1 MIKSDDEFGKQ
12 GESVVREGVVYVVGL
27 RGRGSFA
34 AQLGKSAEF
43 VKKEC
48 EHVNC
53 TSMSRNKEFPCEQLS
68 PIILGP
74 VECYDGLQSKTME
87 NAWQYAKVYDK
98 FIDAKAEPT
107 TMYFAW
113 RDEGFAATRGVRYP
127 LGPFQ
132 IPLYTY
138 WKIGGKAVKLDY
150 IEARKRIYIPEY
162 AKLVTKTPAFK
173 KLQALKRSG
182 KNIILSDFDGWNH
195 LAYKKRREDCA
206 TATDEFATYQLS
218 LGDVINF
225 PYEKMGHAFVLAM
238 LLEGLVKVD
247 DKGNVTTDRGL
258 FPPSE
263 KVRRLTEE
271 IRAKRQADEDE
282 KRRQRELDEA
292 SRLRSEAKKPHHQK
306 NENDDKTVNLK
317 EETPK
322 TDREFLR
329 KVQKTVLVSLTE
341 AADQLAVQSCELAR
355 ECEQVKIEFDR
366 IYRPFVY
373 KVLVGEREKD
383 GLAFKRRV
391 VKLADGRPARI
402 PFKGEVS
409 GEDVYTNVW
418 MLLFGGNRKPVLLN
432 FDVTRDRVGR
442 GAFRD
447 YLRQVVH
454 SVYYTMVRRE
464 MTTQKDVHGNV
475 MYKQDRHGQYLLDAK
490 GKRIPIRVPRLQ
502 TGLTDT
508 ELGLKLAAAEYAEKA
523 QMKRLKSVFKRR
535 INIKYMA
542 YLLVRSKQPKNG
554 WFYQAATD
562 IYEKGM
568 PKDAV
573 MADCLKRGVIK
584 SRNPFDKA
592 CSVFKKAVDEKSAE
606 LTSVISRGM
615 SKEDLAEDDLIERE
629 WDKMSVKFGKTM
641 VDDIRYRV
649 MKAMMDAFEDGNR

>member
-1 MIKSDDEFGKQ
+1 MMDLKT
-12 GESVVREGVVYVVGL
+12 GEGTVYVVG
-27 RGRGSFA
+27 RRNNGSFA
-34 AQLGKSAEF
+34 AQLGKSREF

-48 EHVNC
+48 VHVDC
-53 TSMSRNKEFPCEQLS
+53 TSMSRNKEFPREQLS
-68 PIILGP
+68 PLFLGP

-98 FIDAKAEPT
+98 YTDAKNEPT
-107 TMYFAW
+107 ARYFEW
-113 RDEGFAATRGVRYP
+113 RNEGFAAAKGERYP
-127 LGPFQ
+127 LGRLQ

-138 WKIGGKAVKLDY
+138 WKIGGRTVKLDY

-173 KLQALKRSG
+173 KLQALKRSE
-182 KNIILSDFDGWNH
+182 KNIILSDFDGWNR
-195 LAYKKRREDCA
+195 LAYKKRKGDCA
-206 TATDEFATYQLS
+206 TAMDETATYELS

-247 DKGNVTTDRGL
+247 DKGNVTTARGL
-258 FPPSE
+258 FTPSE
-263 KVRRLTEE
+263 NVRRLTEE
-271 IRAKRQADEDE
+271 IHAKRKADEDE
-282 KRRQRELDEA
+282 KRRQLELEEV
-292 SRLRSEAKKPHHQK
+292 SRLRSEGKRPHHQK
-306 NENDDKTVNLK
+306 TVNEDKSVDLTK
-317 EETPK
+317 ETPK

-329 KVQKTVLVSLTE
+329 KVQK
-341 AADQLAVQSCELAR
+341 AALMSVAERAGELAPQSGELAR
-355 ECEQVKIEFDR
+355 EREQVQIEFDR

-373 KVLVGEREKD
+373 KALLAGKDKD
-383 GLAFKRRV
+383 GLGFKPQV
-391 VKLADGRPARI
+391 VKLADGRTAAI

-409 GEDVYTNVW
+409 GEDVYANVW
-418 MLLFGGNRKPVLLN
+418 MLLFGGDRRSVLLS

-464 MTTQKDVHGNV
+464 TTTQKDVHGNV
-475 MYKQDRHGQYLLDAK
+475 MYKQDRHGKYLLDAK
-490 GKRIPIRVPRLQ
+490 GGRIPIRVPRLQ

-508 ELGLKLAAAEYAEKA
+508 ELGLKLAAAGYEEKS
-523 QMKRLKSVFKRR
+523 QIKRLKSVFKRR

-542 YLLVRSKQPKNG
+542 YLHVRGKQPKDG
-554 WFYQAATD
+554 WFHQAVAD
-562 IYEKGM
+562 IYEKGV

-573 MADCLKRGVIK
+573 MEDCLKRGVIK

-592 CSVFKKAVDEKSAE
+592 CSVFKKAVDEKSDE
-606 LTSVISRGM
+606 LTRAISRGM
-615 SKEDLAEDDLIERE
+615 SQEALVEDDLIERE
-629 WDKMSVKFGKTM
+629 WDKLSVKFGKTM

>member
-1 MIKSDDEFGKQ
+1 MMDLKT
-12 GESVVREGVVYVVGL
+12 GEGTVYVVG
-27 RGRGSFA
+27 RRNNGSFV
-34 AQLGKSAEF
+34 AQLGKSREF

-48 EHVNC
+48 VHVDC
-53 TSMSRNKEFPCEQLS
+53 TSMSRNKEFPREQLS
-68 PIILGP
+68 PLFLGP

-98 FIDAKAEPT
+98 YTDAKGEPT
-107 TMYFAW
+107 ERYFDW
-113 RDEGFAATRGVRYP
+113 RDKGFAAVKGERYP
-127 LGPFQ
+127 LGRNQ

-138 WKIGGKAVKLDY
+138 WKIGGKMVKLDY

-173 KLQALKRSG
+173 KLQALKRSE
-182 KNIILSDFDGWNH
+182 KNIILSDFDGWNR
-195 LAYKKRREDCA
+195 LAYKKRKEDCA
-206 TATDEFATYQLS
+206 TAMDESATYELS

-247 DKGNVTTDRGL
+247 DKGNVTTARGL
-258 FPPSE
+258 FTPSE
-263 KVRRLTEE
+263 NVRRLTEE
-271 IRAKRQADEDE
+271 IHAKRKADEDE
-282 KRRQRELDEA
+282 KRRQLELEA
-292 SRLRSEAKKPHHQK
+292 VSRLRSEGKRPHHQK
-306 NENDDKTVNLK
+306 TVNEDKSVDLTK
-317 EETPK
+317 ETPK

-329 KVQKTVLVSLTE
+329 KVQK
-341 AADQLAVQSCELAR
+341 AALMSVAERAGELAPQSGELAR
-355 ECEQVKIEFDR
+355 EREQVQIEFDR

-373 KVLVGEREKD
+373 KVLLAGKDKD
-383 GLAFKRRV
+383 GLGFKPQV
-391 VKLADGRPARI
+391 VKLVEGRTAAI

-409 GEDVYTNVW
+409 GEDVYANVW
-418 MLLFGGNRKPVLLN
+418 MLLFGGDRKSVLLS
-432 FDVTRDRVGR
+432 FDVTRDRVGK

-464 MTTQKDVHGNV
+464 TTTQKDVHGNV
-475 MYKQDRHGQYLLDAK
+475 MYKQDRHGKYLLDAK

-508 ELGLKLAAAEYAEKA
+508 ELGLKLAAAGYEEKS
-523 QMKRLKSVFKRR
+523 QIKRLKSVFKRR

-542 YLLVRSKQPKNG
+542 YLHVRSKQPKNG
-554 WFYQAATD
+554 WFHQAVTD
-562 IYEKGM
+562 IYEKGV

-573 MADCLKRGVIK
+573 MEDCLKRGVIK

-592 CSVFKKAVDEKSAE
+592 CSVFKKAVDEKSDE
-606 LTSVISRGM
+606 LTRAISRGM
-615 SKEDLAEDDLIERE
+615 SQEALVEDDLIERE
-629 WDKMSVKFGKTM
+629 WDKLSVKFGKTM

-649 MKAMMDAFEDGNR
+649 MKAMMNAFEDGNR